1 MAYNYEW
8 LGNVLENIE
17 VKVESVNVQEKR
29 KKRKRRHCDHI
40 KREVDEGYFGTP
52 VKRVMRMN
60 DLQQRLGLPP
70 RWEYCPTFGKVI
82 AGKFLPMKCP
92 MGAYQNNLL
101 PEPVR
106 FHARDIFEH
115 ELEDVENGAKVG
127 MLVNLM
133 RANRYYTREEVKEH
147 NCIYKEL
154 PLMGSIQESP
164 NLEQTSEFIKCISD
178 FFKRHPNDV
187 VGVHCSHGF
196 NRTGFV
202 IISYL
207 VEICKYPVDV
217 AVKLFSDARPTG
229 IYKQNYLDDLQ
240 ARYGDEHTTLTSL
253 GKPDW
258 DSEQLDPSLTEK
270 LLYPKKEESP
280 PPEEMDVIPG
290 QPRFMGGK
298 VAGVELVVDDEER
311 DAVITKIKQYCFHP
325 EEEFPGTL
333 ALPVENYRGSES
345 LEMLEKDSH
354 MVSWKADGIR
364 YLVLIDGEDHV
375 YAMDKETNIFRI
387 PRLKFFHSQTK
398 RPICNTL
405 VDTTMVIDKVP
416 KPNDQP
422 GFDLVPRMLIYDM
435 IVFEEQLIG
444 EQDFRVRFDAIVK
457 ELIIP
462 RQEARATG
470 LIHPQF
476 EPMGVRRKDFYNL
489 EATQKLLEPKFRAS
503 MGHRPD
509 GLIFQPLNFP
519 YIAGKVAR
527 LLKWKPMDH
536 WTIDFRLSIEEVV
549 EEGVSQEPVGKLFL
563 SDFEPHFGVMPVT
576 RELIQYDNR
585 IIECRFNNVSTFWEF
600 VRARPDRSTADPFRR
615 AGDMARAIS
624 YPVTQDQ
631 LLAHI
636 EQYVKNGQIM

>member
-8 LGNVLENIE
+8 LGNVLEQIDE
-17 VKVESVNVQEKR
+17 KVTSVNVPEKR
-29 KKRKRRHCDHI
+29 KKRKRRHCEYL
-40 KREVDEGYFGTP
+40 KKEVDEGYFGTP
-52 VKRVMRMN
+52 VKRRMKMN

-92 MGAYQNNLL
+92 MGSYQNNLL
-101 PEPVR
+101 PETVR
-106 FHARDIFEH
+106 FHAREIFER
-115 ELEDVENGAKVG
+115 ELEGVADGAKVG
-127 MLVNLM
+127 MLVSLM
-133 RANRYYTREEVKEH
+133 RVNRYYTREE
-147 NCIYKEL
+147 
-154 PLMGSIQESP
+154 
-164 NLEQTSEFIKCISD
+164 
-178 FFKRHPNDV
+178 RHPNDV

-202 IISYL
+202 IVSYL
-207 VEICKYPVDV
+207 VEICKFPVDV
-217 AVKLFSDARPTG
+217 AVNLFADARPTG

-240 ARYGDEHTTLTSL
+240 ARYGDEHTTLRSL

-258 DSEQLDPSLTEK
+258 DSERLDPSLAEK
-270 LLYPKKEESP
+270 LLNPKREITP
-280 PPEEMDVIPG
+280 PPEEMDGIPG
-290 QPRFMGGK
+290 QPRFMCGK
-298 VAGVELVVDDEER
+298 VPGVELVDNDEER
-311 DAVITKIKQYCFHP
+311 DAVITKIQQYCFHP

-333 ALPVENYRGSES
+333 ALPLENDRGRGNI
-345 LEMLEKDSH
+345 EMLEKDSH

-364 YLVLIDGEDHV
+364 YLVLIDGEEHV

-387 PRLKFFHSQTK
+387 PRLKFIHSQTK
-398 RPICNTL
+398 QHICNTL

-422 GFDLVPRMLIYDM
+422 GFDLIPRMLIYDM
-435 IVFEEQLIG
+435 IVFEEKLIG

-470 LIHPQF
+470 IIQPQF

-527 LLKWKPMDH
+527 LLKWKPLDR

-549 EEGVSQEPVGKLFL
+549 KDGVSQELIGKLYL
-563 SDFEPHFGVMPVT
+563 SDFEPHFGIMPVT
-576 RELIQYDNR
+576 RELVQYDNR
-585 IIECRFNNVSTFWEF
+585 IIECRFNKTSTFWEL
-600 VRARPDRSTADPFRR
+600 VRARPDRSTADTFRR

-624 YPVTQDQ
+624 YPVTQDE

-636 EQYVKNGQIM
+636 EQHTKNGRIM